1 MNNLEQSLNFRRSAD
16 EKIKAIQSDNDLTDA
31 AKAARIS
38 DIRQRTNDQMGKL
51 QAAHQTEKTAARES
65 IHARLFGLG
74 FRVAVSEA
82 EKEAMMTSYRDA
94 QFRADSLKDSAEALR
109 VFSRAQMTGDKLMMK
124 ALAAVA
130 YENGWADVLDSYA
143 STNESIAESLRELGS
158 FEDDSLDL
166 NIKLGESVAFSPIS
180 ETKEEAT
187 ARINV
192 FAEATH

>member
-1 MNNLEQSLNFRRSAD
+1 MNNLERSLNFRRSAD
-16 EKIKAIQSDNDLTDA
+16 EKIKAIQADNDLTEA

-38 DIRQRTNDQMGKL
+38 DIRQRTNDQMSKL

-65 IHARLFGLG
+65 LHSRLFGLG

-82 EKEAMMTSYRDA
+82 EKVAMMTSYRDA
-94 QFRADSLKDSAEALR
+94 QFRADELKDSAEALR

-130 YENGWADVLDSYA
+130 YENGWPDVLDSYA
-143 STNESIAESLRELGS
+143 RTNESIAESLQELGS
-158 FEDDSLDL
+158 FEDESLDL
-166 NIKLGESVAFSPIS
+166 NVKLGESVAFSPIS
-180 ETKEEAT
+180 ETKEEAA

>member
-16 EKIKAIQSDNDLTDA
+16 EKIKAIQADNDLTEA

-38 DIRQRTNDQMGKL
+38 DIRQHTNDQMAKL

-82 EKEAMMTSYRDA
+82 EKVAMMTSYRDA
-94 QFRADSLKDSAEALR
+94 QFRADALKDSAEALR

-130 YENGWADVLDSYA
+130 YENGWPEVLDSYGR
-143 STNESIAESLRELGS
+143 TNESIAESLRELGS
-158 FEDDSLDL
+158 FEDESLDL
-166 NIKLGESVAFSPIS
+166 NVKLNESVAFSPIS

-187 ARINV
+187 ARFSV